1 LNIPILL
8 GGTYFL
14 TSTYHVADRES
25 SLAFHLAAK
34 DLQASVSILG
44 KLCTDDAEVYAVRQ
58 PRTSVGKLSL
68 AKIAEYDREN
78 KVITESAWPDKVGE
92 TSKFHQDC

>member
-1 LNIPILL
+1 M

-34 DLQASVSILG
+34 DLEAPVSILG
-44 KLCTDDAEVYAVRQ
+44 KLCIDDAEVYAVKQ
-58 PRTSVGKLSL
+58 PRALVGKLSL

-78 KVITESAWPDKVGE
+78 KVITESAWPDEVEE
-92 TSKFHQDC
+92 TSKFHQGC